1 MAQSIANTPTLVLT
15 DRLCGAGIDGV
26 AHPSAAL
33 LPSFFRDVV
42 WNPKIGLP
50 AYRNPSRAR
59 VERLRHALDVK
70 LVLLGRLHREGARLH
85 LGTDVQQPFVVPGAA
100 LHDEMRLFVRAGIPA
115 RDVLRMATRDAAVAL
130 GWSELG
136 TVRRGSPADLIV
148 CARDPSD
155 DIEALGTMRAVVRE
169 GNLFEVAALRAA
181 AASEVARRDRVF
193 SRVASDVLA
202 RLSMRRL
209 ASAFTN

>member
-1 MAQSIANTPTLVLT
+1 M
-15 DRLCGAGIDGV
+15 
-26 AHPSAAL
+26 
-33 LPSFFRDVV
+33 
-42 WNPKIGLP
+42 
-50 AYRNPSRAR
+50 
-59 VERLRHALDVK
+59 
-70 LVLLGRLHREGARLH
+70 
-85 LGTDVQQPFVVPGAA
+85 QQPFVVPGAA

-148 CARDPSD
+148 CARD
-155 DIEALGTMRAVVRE
+155 
-169 GNLFEVAALRAA
+169 
-181 AASEVARRDRVF
+181 RVF